1 MSENEEIEE
10 VKTVVDRYGNTVDVL
25 INKKKLITYDNTKKL
40 IVYSCPLASDRESYT
55 EFIEK
60 GIVYS
65 IDDRIRSQF
74 NPVRSRYAKVM
85 DYRASDNDPDKAIW
99 NKIVETIKN
108 DPSKYFFKNGNWRKK
123 VPMTDIDKVFMKKTA
138 KNTYKIVLE
147 INMTLEQNKK
157 ELEEFIE
164 KLMAIINQRYKEI
177 VEALKEQGQYST
189 PYGDW
194 FIKWI
199 DGELKKIKEAFTYR
213 TYTSMDMIN
222 KYFMKEGALLEKR
235 EWIDELSKKGCLTEA
250 EINSYNSLENKTD
263 LLILDSRRQEVRLFS
278 EDDFLSMAKNAFGYW
293 TQVD

>member
-1 MSENEEIEE
+1 MLEKEKMEE
-10 VKTVVDRYGNTVDVL
+10 VKTVVNRYGKTVDIL
-25 INKKKLITYDNTKKL
+25 ISEKKLIAYDNARKL
-40 IVYSCPLASDRESYT
+40 IIYSCPLASDRESYT

-74 NPVRSRYAKVM
+74 NPVRSRYAKAM

-177 VEALKEQGQYST
+177 VEALKEQDQYST

-263 LLILDSRRQEVRLFS
+263 LLILDPRRQEVRLFS
-278 EDDFLSMAKNAFGYW
+278 EDDFISMAKNAFEYW
-293 TQVD
+293 THID